1 MNKWIFA
8 IFASFLMG
16 AIQAA
21 EPGKNG
27 YLPMPP
33 TFTLDARS
41 DQVLKDY
48 PLGEITKE
56 AAFAH
61 HGQAHK
67 VVTLPN
73 GLDGWVYEFSPRDK
87 DTYTMPSGEK
97 KTVESLEHTN
107 IHASYTLVFDDKG
120 VVIDVLYRAPGR
132 EDARSA
138 LLEQRQAMPDVE
150 KEPWRSKHM
159 GNE

>member
-1 MNKWIFA
+1 MSKWTMMVAALLIT
-8 IFASFLMG
+8 LTG
-16 AIQAA
+16 YAA
-21 EPGKNG
+21 EPGKGG

-33 TFTLDARS
+33 TFTLNARS

-48 PLGEITKE
+48 PLGVITKE

-73 GLDGWVYEFSPRDK
+73 GLEGWVYELSPRDTE
-87 DTYTMPSGEK
+87 TYTMPSGEK
-97 KTVESLEHTN
+97 QAVESLEHTN
-107 IHASYTLVFDDKG
+107 VHASYTLVFDDRG
-120 VVIDVLYRAPGR
+120 IVVDVLYRAPGR
-132 EDARSA
+132 EDAHSA
-138 LLEQRQAMPDVE
+138 LVEQRQANPDVE